1 MGRRAFTPEGVGES
15 LDATFAAGLLKRL
28 DAASEPVLLDPFCG
42 GATLPIEAA
51 LMRLGRSPHR
61 GRSSALEHWPAFR
74 AELLSR
80 ALEKAGRAAPGPQR
94 ILGMDRN
101 DRVAELAREAAQA
114 AGVADEVEIECR
126 DWKTLGKHEVS
137 KGPPGLLVAQP
148 PSGRKTGQE
157 GRVKRLYKQLARDL
171 GSLLPGWRVALLV
184 HRPELIKDLGLQG
197 ERRTELS
204 LGRETLTLIEG
215 RIAKARGRR

>member
-1 MGRRAFTPEGVGES
+1 MTPIHV
-15 LDATFAAGLLKRL
+15 T
-28 DAASEPVLLDPFCG
+28 
-42 GATLPIEAA
+42 
-51 LMRLGRSPHR
+51 
-61 GRSSALEHWPAFR
+61 
-74 AELLSR
+74 
-80 ALEKAGRAAPGPQR
+80 
-94 ILGMDRN
+94 
-101 DRVAELAREAAQA
+101 
-114 AGVADEVEIECR
+114 
-126 DWKTLGKHEVS
+126 
-137 KGPPGLLVAQP
+137 PGLLVAQP